1 MKEEL
6 LKLIKGSKKEKL
18 EQIENMMWNI
28 DMSDF
33 WSKRQEEM
41 YNTLIEIKKEVE
53 KKKKNGRDLETNKK
67 I

>member
-53 KKKKNGRDLETNKK
+53 KEKDE
-67 I
+67 